1 MKKLTRILMMMLV
14 LSVGTGITSCDEIE
28 DMIDNPVVPEPT
40 PTPTPEPT
48 PEPTPQPTPEEI
60 ENQRIAEAQALLE
73 ESRQEGALVNL
84 TYTVNGVERVAS
96 FKRVGDKYVL
106 QNPSATRADGAEGDE
121 YVPYLMDYDTDED
134 PENDQD
140 LDDAD
145 LDKDI
150 EEEFEY
156 EDGDDDL
163 DDDDNLDDDDTE
175 NLDNDAIADQLEW
188 DDTTGD
194 DDDDDAADG
203 EDDDEATAGTRAM
216 KQEIP
221 YKYCC
226 SIAGFRGITTL
237 ADCTQALLM
246 PRTATFT
253 QSFAIVAEN
262 FRTRSQE
269 PVMAF
274 TGKIEVNG
282 KTFTYKPS
290 EAGTRAS
297 DSKTVKVKSARNM
310 RITKVVFQKK
320 GKLTYKKGNKMQVQ
334 VLPTNA
340 RVTKVTWKAIKSLK
354 LAPLPPNGTNHK
366 NISTCMVTPYIKKIV
381 KITCT
386 VKGKNS
392 KSKSYKVKVV
402 YATVK
407 GVTISPSSLTF
418 TEGDQPKQLK
428 ATVTPSNANPSV
440 IWKSDKKDVAIVDK
454 NGNVTPTGVGTATI
468 TCTSE
473 DNPQKTATC
482 TVTVN
487 AAEVPISSLKLSQTS
502 LSLLVGGTA
511 TLTAEVNENAT
522 VDKIV
527 TWSVSKGTA
536 VTVDQTGKVTAVAAG
551 DATITAKAGEKTA
564 TCTVTVSKKAG
575 SISFKE
581 STVNV
586 DNTASPFTNT
596 LTNTGDGAVTY
607 KSSDDSVAKVDAD
620 GKVTLMGTGTGIIIT
635 ATVADSDTYHYDTN
649 EVRYTINVSAL
660 PSNIAE
666 PIDYGHEDSPF

>member
-40 PTPTPEPT
+40 PTPT

-156 EDGDDDL
+156 EDGDDSDDDDL
-163 DDDDNLDDDDTE
+163 DDDDDED
-175 NLDNDAIADQLEW
+175 LDNDAIADQLDWE
-188 DDTTGD
+188 DFGDD

-203 EDDDEATAGTRAM
+203 DDDDEVTAVTRAL
-216 KQEIP
+216 KSGKV
-221 YKYCC
+221 YKFHNML
-226 SIAGFRGITTL
+226 AGFSSNLTY

-246 PRTATFT
+246 TGKATFT
-253 QSFAIVAEN
+253 QCFAQVEYYK
-262 FRTRSQE
+262 TRSQDA
-269 PVMAF
+269 VMAF

-290 EAGTRAS
+290 EASTRAS
-297 DSKTVKVKSARNM
+297 NVKVNGNM
-310 RITKVVFQKK
+310 RIKKVVLKTK
-320 GKLTYKKGNKMQVQ
+320 RKLTYNKENKMQVQ
-334 VLPTNA
+334 VLPNNA
-340 RVTKVTWKAIKSLK
+340 KVTNVTWIVKSDKFSLK
-354 LAPLPPNGTNHK
+354 NVKAKRIK
-366 NISTCMVTPYIKKIV
+366 NKIISTCSVTPLMVLSGGTIQ
-381 KITCT
+381 CR
-386 VKGKNS
+386 VKGKN
-392 KSKSYKVKVV
+392 KKKKSYKVIVV

-428 ATVTPSNANPSV
+428 ATVTPISANPSV
-440 IWKSDKKDVAIVDK
+440 TWKSDKEDVATVDG
-454 NGNVTPTGVGTATI
+454 NGNVTPKGVGTATI
-468 TCTSE
+468 TCTSV
-473 DNPQKTATC
+473 DNPKKTATC
-482 TVTVN
+482 TVSVN

-502 LSLLVGGTA
+502 LSLFVGGTA
-511 TLTAEVNENAT
+511 TLTAEVNSDAT
-522 VDKIV
+522 SKTV
-527 TWSVSKGTA
+527 TWSVSEGTA

-586 DNTASPFTNT
+586 GNTASPFTNT
-596 LTNTGDGAVTY
+596 LTNTGDGTVTY
-607 KSSDDSVAKVDAD
+607 SSDKTSVAEVNTST
-620 GKVTLMGTGTGIIIT
+620 GEVTIKGVGTATIT
-635 ATVADSDTYHYDTN
+635 ATVTDGTNYTYATN
-649 EVRYTINVSAL
+649 TAKYTLTVSGQ
-660 PSNIAE
+660 PSI
-666 PIDYGHEDSPF
+666 IDREGYGQGDNPF

>member
-1 MKKLTRILMMMLV
+1 MKKLSRILMMMLV

-40 PTPTPEPT
+40 PTPTPQ
-48 PEPTPQPTPEEI
+48 PTPQPTPEEI

-84 TYTVNGVERVAS
+84 TYTINGVERVAS

-188 DDTTGD
+188 DDTTDD

-246 PRTATFT
+246 PGTATFT

-297 DSKTVKVKSARNM
+297 NSKTVKVNSAGNM
-310 RITKVVFQKK
+310 RITKVVFKK
-320 GKLTYKKGNKMQVQ
+320 KEKLTYKKGNKMQVQ

-340 RVTKVTWKAIKSLK
+340 KVTNVTWKANNCL
-354 LAPLPPNGTNHK
+354 LAPLPKIGTYNK
-366 NISTCMVTPYIKKIV
+366 IISTCKVTPNIKKKVTI
-381 KITCT
+381 KCT

-418 TEGDQPKQLK
+418 TVGDQPKQLK
-428 ATVTPSNANPSV
+428 ATVTPSNENPSV
-440 IWKSDKKDVAIVDK
+440 TWKSDKEDVAIVDK
-454 NGNVTPTGVGTATI
+454 NGNVTPKGVGTATI
-468 TCTSE
+468 TCTSV

-502 LSLLVGGTA
+502 LSLFVGGTA
-511 TLTAEVNENAT
+511 TLTAEVNSNAT
-522 VDKIV
+522 SKTVA
-527 TWSVSKGTA
+527 WSVSEGTA

-635 ATVADSDTYHYDTN
+635 ATVADSETYHYDPN

>member
-28 DMIDNPVVPEPT
+28 NMIDNPVVPEPT
-40 PTPTPEPT
+40 PTPT

-156 EDGDDDL
+156 EDGDDSDDDDL
-163 DDDDNLDDDDTE
+163 DDDDDED
-175 NLDNDAIADQLEW
+175 LDNDAIADQLDWE
-188 DDTTGD
+188 DFG

-203 EDDDEATAGTRAM
+203 DDDDEVTAVTRAL
-216 KQEIP
+216 KSGKV
-221 YKYCC
+221 YKFHNML
-226 SIAGFRGITTL
+226 AGFSSNLTY

-246 PRTATFT
+246 TGKATFT
-253 QSFAIVAEN
+253 QCFAQVEYYK
-262 FRTRSQE
+262 TRSQDA
-269 PVMAF
+269 VMAF

-290 EAGTRAS
+290 EASTRAS
-297 DSKTVKVKSARNM
+297 NVKVNGNM
-310 RITKVVFQKK
+310 RIKKVVLKTK
-320 GKLTYKKGNKMQVQ
+320 RKLTYNKENKMQVQ
-334 VLPTNA
+334 VLPNNA
-340 RVTKVTWKAIKSLK
+340 KVTKVTWIVKSDKFSIKNVKAKRLK
-354 LAPLPPNGTNHK
+354 NK
-366 NISTCMVTPYIKKIV
+366 IISTCSVTPLMVLSSGKIQ
-381 KITCT
+381 CR
-386 VKGKNS
+386 VKGKNT
-392 KSKSYKVKVV
+392 KKKSYKVIVV

-440 IWKSDKKDVAIVDK
+440 IWKSDKEDVAIVDK
-454 NGNVTPTGVGTATI
+454 NGNVTPKGVGTATI
-468 TCTSE
+468 TCTSV
-473 DNPQKTATC
+473 DNPKKTATC

-502 LSLLVGGTA
+502 LSLFVGGTA
-511 TLTAEVNENAT
+511 TLTAEVNSNAT
-522 VDKIV
+522 SKTV
-527 TWSVSKGTA
+527 TWSVSEGTA

-620 GKVTLMGTGTGIIIT
+620 GKVTLKGVGTATII
-635 ATVADSDTYHYDTN
+635 ATVADSDTYHYDKN
-649 EVRYTINVSAL
+649 EVSYTINVSAL

>member
-40 PTPTPEPT
+40 PTPTPQ
-48 PEPTPQPTPEEI
+48 PEPQPTPEEI

-163 DDDDNLDDDDTE
+163 DDDDLDDDDTE

-188 DDTTGD
+188 DDTTDD

-297 DSKTVKVKSARNM
+297 NSKTVKVKSSGNM
-310 RITKVVFQKK
+310 RITKVVFKK
-320 GKLTYKKGNKMQVQ
+320 MKKLTYNKGNKMQVQ

-340 RVTKVTWKAIKSLK
+340 KVKKVTWKAKNCLILASLPK
-354 LAPLPPNGTNHK
+354 NGTYHK
-366 NISTCMVTPYIKKIV
+366 IISTCKVTPNIMKKVTIK
-381 KITCT
+381 CT
-386 VKGKNS
+386 ASGKGK
-392 KSKSYKVKVV
+392 KTKEYKVIVV
-402 YATVK
+402 FDAVK
-407 GVTISPSSLTF
+407 EVTISPSSLTF
-418 TEGDQPKQLK
+418 TEGDQAQKLT
-428 ATVTPSNANPSV
+428 ATVTPISANPSV
-440 IWKSDKKDVAIVDK
+440 TWKSDKEDVATVDG
-454 NGNVTPTGVGTATI
+454 NGYVTPKGVGTATI
-468 TCTSE
+468 TCTSV
-473 DNPQKTATC
+473 DNPQKTASC
-482 TVTVN
+482 EVTVN

-502 LSLLVGGTA
+502 LSLFVGGTA
-511 TLTAEVNENAT
+511 TLTAEVNSDAT
-522 VDKIV
+522 TKTV
-527 TWSVSKGTA
+527 TWSVSEGTA

-586 DNTASPFTNT
+586 GNTASPFTNT
-596 LTNTGDGAVTY
+596 LTNTGDGTVTY
-607 KSSDDSVAKVDAD
+607 TISDNTCGATIDAST
-620 GKVTLMGTGTGIIIT
+620 GKVTFTQAGSVTIT
-635 ATVADSDTYHYDTN
+635 ATVADGTNYSYATKTATYTLSVSDTTDGSGGVPDN
-649 EVRYTINVSAL
+649 DDYTGGGN
-660 PSNIAE
+660 
-666 PIDYGHEDSPF
+666 PF

>member
-28 DMIDNPVVPEPT
+28 DMIDNPVVPEPQ
-40 PTPTPEPT
+40 PEPT

-73 ESRQEGALVNL
+73 ESRQEGALVKL

-106 QNPSATRADGAEGDE
+106 QNPSSTRADGAEGDE

-134 PENDQD
+134 PENDKD

-156 EDGDDDL
+156 EDGDDDLDDDDL

-188 DDTTGD
+188 DDTTDD

-297 DSKTVKVKSARNM
+297 NSKTVKVKSAGNM
-310 RITKVVFQKK
+310 RITNVVFKK
-320 GKLTYKKGNKMQVQ
+320 LKNLIYKYGNIMKVQ
-334 VLPTNA
+334 VVPTNA
-340 RVTKVTWKAIKSLK
+340 KVKKVKWKSENNLK
-354 LAPLPPNGTNHK
+354 LASLHINGYHK
-366 NISTCMVTPYIKKIV
+366 IISTCKVTPNKK
-381 KITCT
+381 KKMTITCT

-440 IWKSDKKDVAIVDK
+440 IWKSDKEDVAIVDK
-454 NGNVTPTGVGTATI
+454 NGNVTPKGVGTATI
-468 TCTSE
+468 TCTSV
-473 DNPQKTATC
+473 DNSQKTATC

-502 LSLLVGGTA
+502 LSLFVGGTA

>member
-14 LSVGTGITSCDEIE
+14 LAVGTGITSCDEIE
-28 DMIDNPVVPEPT
+28 TIIDNPVVPEPT
-40 PTPTPEPT
+40 PTPT

-134 PENDQD
+134 PENDQE

-156 EDGDDDL
+156 EDGDDDLDDDDL

-188 DDTTGD
+188 DDTT

-221 YKYCC
+221 FKYCC

-246 PRTATFT
+246 PGTATFT

-290 EAGTRAS
+290 ETGTR
-297 DSKTVKVKSARNM
+297 DVTFMVPKSGTL
-310 RITKVVFQKK
+310 RITKVVFKK
-320 GKLTYKKGNKMQVQ
+320 CKNLILGKGNKMQVQ

-340 RVTKVTWKAIKSLK
+340 KVTKVTWNASSSSYIK
-354 LAPLPPNGTNHK
+354 LAKPRKKGDHHNI
-366 NISTCMVTPYIKKIV
+366 ISTCVVTPKKKKTF

-386 VKGKNS
+386 AKGYGRYI
-392 KSKSYKVKVV
+392 KSYKVKTV
-402 YATVK
+402 YADVK
-407 GVTISPSSLTF
+407 KVEISYNNTKVESLTF
-418 TEGDQPKQLK
+418 TESDQPKQLK
-428 ATVTPSNANPSV
+428 ATVTPSNANPDV
-440 IWKSDKKDVAIVDK
+440 IWTSSKEDVATVDD
-454 NGNVTPTGVGTATI
+454 NGNVTPKGVGTAII
-468 TCTSE
+468 TCTS
-473 DNPQKTATC
+473 DANPKVTATC

-487 AAEVPISSLKLSQTS
+487 AAEMPISSVTINNSKLSENKLT
-502 LSLLVGGTA
+502 LVAGSSEAFTATVGPEGTTETDKTVKWSVTDEWAGGDVVTITTADDGTCTVTANHEGTA
-511 TLTAEVNENAT
+511 TLTA
-522 VDKIV
+522 
-527 TWSVSKGTA
+527 TA
-536 VTVDQTGKVTAVAAG
+536 GK
-551 DATITAKAGEKTA
+551 D
-564 TCTVTVSKKAG
+564 
-575 SISFKE
+575 
-581 STVNV
+581 
-586 DNTASPFTNT
+586 
-596 LTNTGDGAVTY
+596 
-607 KSSDDSVAKVDAD
+607 
-620 GKVTLMGTGTGIIIT
+620 
-635 ATVADSDTYHYDTN
+635 
-649 EVRYTINVSAL
+649 NVSASVTITVTAQTNTVS
-660 PSNIAE
+660 PSGGYKNGGDPTNPGGGA
-666 PIDYGHEDSPF
+666 

>member
-1 MKKLTRILMMMLV
+1 MKKLSRILMMMLV

-28 DMIDNPVVPEPT
+28 GMIDNPVVPEPT
-40 PTPTPEPT
+40 PTPTPT
-48 PEPTPQPTPEEI
+48 PTPQPTPEEI

-188 DDTTGD
+188 DDTT

-262 FRTRSQE
+262 SRTRSQE

-297 DSKTVKVKSARNM
+297 NSKTVKVKSAGNM
-310 RITKVVFQKK
+310 RITKVVFKK
-320 GKLTYKKGNKMQVQ
+320 KEKLTYKKGDKMQVQ

-340 RVTKVTWKAIKSLK
+340 KVKKVTWKAEKYLK
-354 LAPLPPNGTNHK
+354 LAPLSKNGTYHK
-366 NISTCMVTPYIKKIV
+366 IISTCKVTPNIKKKVTIE
-381 KITCT
+381 CT
-386 VKGKNS
+386 ASGKGK
-392 KSKSYKVKVV
+392 KTKKYKLIVV

-428 ATVTPSNANPSV
+428 ATVTPSSANPSV
-440 IWKSDKKDVAIVDK
+440 TWKSDKEDVAIVDK
-454 NGNVTPTGVGTATI
+454 NGNVTPKGVGTATI
-468 TCTSE
+468 TCTSV

-502 LSLLVGGTA
+502 LSLFVGGTA
-511 TLTAEVNENAT
+511 TLTAEVNSNAT
-522 VDKIV
+522 SKTVA
-527 TWSVSKGTA
+527 WSVSEGTA

-635 ATVADSDTYHYDTN
+635 ATVADSETYHYDTK

>member
-40 PTPTPEPT
+40 PTPTPT
-48 PEPTPQPTPEEI
+48 PQPEPQPTPEEI

-156 EDGDDDL
+156 EDGDDSDDDDL
-163 DDDDNLDDDDTE
+163 DDDDDED
-175 NLDNDAIADQLEW
+175 LDNDAIADQLDWE
-188 DDTTGD
+188 DFG

-203 EDDDEATAGTRAM
+203 DDDDEVTAVTRAL
-216 KQEIP
+216 KSGKV
-221 YKYCC
+221 YKFHNML
-226 SIAGFRGITTL
+226 AGFSSNLTY

-246 PRTATFT
+246 TGKATFT
-253 QSFAIVAEN
+253 QCFAQVEYYK
-262 FRTRSQE
+262 TRSQDA
-269 PVMAF
+269 VMAF

-290 EAGTRAS
+290 EASTRAS
-297 DSKTVKVKSARNM
+297 NVKVNGNM
-310 RITKVVFQKK
+310 RITNVVFKK
-320 GKLTYKKGNKMQVQ
+320 KEKLTYNKGNKMQVQ

-340 RVTKVTWKAIKSLK
+340 KVTKVTWKVKKQQFSLSNVTVIKYVK
-354 LAPLPPNGTNHK
+354 K
-366 NISTCMVTPYIKKIV
+366 FISTCIVTPKKVTPKNIKF

-402 YATVK
+402 NATVK

-418 TEGDQPKQLK
+418 TEGDQAQKLT
-428 ATVTPSNANPSV
+428 ATVTPISANPSV
-440 IWKSDKKDVAIVDK
+440 TWKSDKEDVAIVDK
-454 NGNVTPTGVGTATI
+454 NGNVTPKGVGTATI
-468 TCTSE
+468 TCTSV

-502 LSLLVGGTA
+502 LSLFVGGTA
-511 TLTAEVNENAT
+511 TLTAEVNSNAT
-522 VDKIV
+522 SKTV
-527 TWSVSKGTA
+527 TWSVSEGTA

>member
-40 PTPTPEPT
+40 PTPT

-163 DDDDNLDDDDTE
+163 DDDDLDDDDTE

-188 DDTTGD
+188 DDTTDD

-253 QSFAIVAEN
+253 QSFAIVADN

-297 DSKTVKVKSARNM
+297 KTEKKSVDL
-310 RITKVVFQKK
+310 RITKVVFKK
-320 GKLTYKKGNKMQVQ
+320 KEKLTYNKGNKMQVQ

-340 RVTKVTWKAIKSLK
+340 KVTNVTWNVNIQQFSLSNVTNIKYVKK
-354 LAPLPPNGTNHK
+354 L
-366 NISTCMVTPYIKKIV
+366 ISTCIVTPKMVTPKNKKF
-381 KITCT
+381 KLKCT

-402 YATVK
+402 YATVE

-418 TEGDQPKQLK
+418 TEGDQAQKLT
-428 ATVTPSNANPSV
+428 ATVTPISANPSV
-440 IWKSDKKDVAIVDK
+440 TWKSDKEDVAIVDK
-454 NGNVTPTGVGTATI
+454 NGNVTPKGAGTAII
-468 TCTSE
+468 TCTSVA
-473 DNPQKTATC
+473 KSSIKATC
-482 TVTVN
+482 TVTVK
-487 AAEVPISSLKLSQTS
+487 APEPTEVPVRSLTVSPTT

-511 TLTAEVNENAT
+511 TLTAEVNSNAT
-522 VDKIV
+522 TKTV
-527 TWSVSKGTA
+527 TWSVSEGTA

-620 GKVTLMGTGTGIIIT
+620 GKVTLMGVGTATIT

>member
-40 PTPTPEPT
+40 PTPTPT
-48 PEPTPQPTPEEI
+48 PQPEPQPTPEEI

-156 EDGDDDL
+156 EDGDDSDDDDL
-163 DDDDNLDDDDTE
+163 DDDDDED
-175 NLDNDAIADQLEW
+175 LDNDAIADQLEW
-188 DDTTGD
+188 DDTTDD

-203 EDDDEATAGTRAM
+203 EDDDEVTAVTRAL
-216 KQEIP
+216 KSGKV
-221 YKYCC
+221 YKFHNML
-226 SIAGFRGITTL
+226 AGFSSNLTY

-246 PRTATFT
+246 TGKATFT
-253 QSFAIVAEN
+253 QCFAQVEYYK
-262 FRTRSQE
+262 TRSQDA
-269 PVMAF
+269 VMAF

-290 EAGTRAS
+290 EASTRAS
-297 DSKTVKVKSARNM
+297 NVKVNGNM
-310 RITKVVFQKK
+310 RITNVVFKK
-320 GKLTYKKGNKMQVQ
+320 KEKLTYNKGNKMQVQ

-340 RVTKVTWKAIKSLK
+340 KVTKVTWKVKKQQFSLSNVTVIKYVK
-354 LAPLPPNGTNHK
+354 K
-366 NISTCMVTPYIKKIV
+366 FISTCIVTPKKVTPKNIKF

-402 YATVK
+402 NATVK

-440 IWKSDKKDVAIVDK
+440 IWKSDKEDVAIVDG
-454 NGNVTPTGVGTATI
+454 NGYVTPKGAGTATI
-468 TCTSE
+468 TCTSVE
-473 DNPQKTATC
+473 NPKKTATC

-511 TLTAEVNENAT
+511 TLTAEVNSDAT
-522 VDKIV
+522 TKTV
-527 TWSVSKGTA
+527 TWSVSEGTA

-596 LTNTGDGAVTY
+596 LTNTGDGTVTY
-607 KSSDDSVAKVDAD
+607 TISDNTCGATIDAST
-620 GKVTLMGTGTGIIIT
+620 GKVTFTQAGSVTIT
-635 ATVADSDTYHYDTN
+635 ATVADGTNYSYATKTATYTLSVSDTTDGSGGVPDN
-649 EVRYTINVSAL
+649 DDYTGGGN
-660 PSNIAE
+660 
-666 PIDYGHEDSPF
+666 PF

>member
-40 PTPTPEPT
+40 PTPTPQ
-48 PEPTPQPTPEEI
+48 PEPQPTPEEI

-156 EDGDDDL
+156 EDGDDSDDDDL
-163 DDDDNLDDDDTE
+163 DDDDDED
-175 NLDNDAIADQLEW
+175 LDNDAIADQLDWE
-188 DDTTGD
+188 DFGDD

-253 QSFAIVAEN
+253 QSFAIVADN

-297 DSKTVKVKSARNM
+297 NSKTVKVKSSGNM
-310 RITKVVFQKK
+310 RITKVVFKK
-320 GKLTYKKGNKMQVQ
+320 KEKLTYNIGNKMQVQ

-340 RVTKVTWKAIKSLK
+340 KVKKVTWKAKNCLILASLPK
-354 LAPLPPNGTNHK
+354 NGTYHK
-366 NISTCMVTPYIKKIV
+366 IISTCKVTPNIIKKVTI
-381 KITCT
+381 KCT
-386 VKGKNS
+386 ASGKGK
-392 KSKSYKVKVV
+392 KTKEYKLIVV

-418 TEGDQPKQLK
+418 TEGDQAQKLT
-428 ATVTPSNANPSV
+428 ATVTPISANPSV
-440 IWKSDKKDVAIVDK
+440 TWKSDKEDVAIVDK
-454 NGNVTPTGVGTATI
+454 NGNVTPKGVGTATI
-468 TCTSE
+468 TCTSV
-473 DNPQKTATC
+473 DNPPKTATC

-502 LSLLVGGTA
+502 LSLFVGGTA
-511 TLTAEVNENAT
+511 TLTAEVNSDAT
-522 VDKIV
+522 TKAV
-527 TWSVSKGTA
+527 TWSVSEGTA

-586 DNTASPFTNT
+586 GNTASPFTNT
-596 LTNTGDGAVTY
+596 LTNTGDGTVTY
-607 KSSDDSVAKVDAD
+607 TISDNTCGATIDAST
-620 GKVTLMGTGTGIIIT
+620 GKVTFTQAGSVTIT
-635 ATVADSDTYHYDTN
+635 ATVADGTNYSYATKTATYTLSVSDTTDGSGGVPDN
-649 EVRYTINVSAL
+649 DDYTGGGN
-660 PSNIAE
+660 
-666 PIDYGHEDSPF
+666 PF

>member
-1 MKKLTRILMMMLV
+1 MKKLSRILMMMLV

-28 DMIDNPVVPEPT
+28 DMIDNPVV
-40 PTPTPEPT
+40 PEPT

-73 ESRQEGALVNL
+73 ESRQEGALVSL

-156 EDGDDDL
+156 EDGDDSDDDDL
-163 DDDDNLDDDDTE
+163 DDDDDED
-175 NLDNDAIADQLEW
+175 LDNDAIADQLDWE
-188 DDTTGD
+188 DFG

-203 EDDDEATAGTRAM
+203 DDDDEVTAGTRAL
-216 KQEIP
+216 KNEGTIRDEF
-221 YKYCC
+221 CNLL
-226 SIAGFRGITTL
+226 AGFSSNLTY

-246 PRTATFT
+246 SGKGTYT
-253 QSFAIVAEN
+253 QCFDQVD
-262 FRTRSQE
+262 SQE
-269 PVMAF
+269 SVKAF

-282 KTFTYKPS
+282 KTFTF
-290 EAGTRAS
+290 EE
-297 DSKTVKVKSARNM
+297 SKSVKKEVNIRGNM
-310 RITKVVFQKK
+310 RIKKVVFKK
-320 GKLTYKKGNKMQVQ
+320 CKKLYFKKTKTMQVQ
-334 VLPTNA
+334 VLPNNA
-340 RVTKVTWKAIKSLK
+340 KVTKVTWIVKSGKFSFKNVKAKRNNKKI
-354 LAPLPPNGTNHK
+354 
-366 NISTCMVTPYIKKIV
+366 ISTCKVTPLTSSGKIQC
-381 KITCT
+381 I
-386 VKGKNS
+386 VKGKN
-392 KSKSYKVKVV
+392 KKKKNYKVKVV
-402 YATVK
+402 FADVQE
-407 GVTISPSSLTF
+407 VTISPSSLTF
-418 TEGDQPKQLK
+418 TKGDDAQQLT
-428 ATVTPSNANPSV
+428 ATVMPISANPSV
-440 IWKSDKKDVAIVDK
+440 IWTSDKEDVATVDN
-454 NGNVTPTGVGTATI
+454 NGNVTPKGVGTATI
-468 TCTSE
+468 TCTSVA
-473 DNPQKTATC
+473 NSSIKATC
-482 TVTVN
+482 TVTVK

-502 LSLLVGGTA
+502 LSLFVGGTA
-511 TLTAEVNENAT
+511 TLTAEVNSDAST
-522 VDKIV
+522 KTV

-575 SISFKE
+575 SISFQE

-620 GKVTLMGTGTGIIIT
+620 GKVTLKGVGTATIT
-635 ATVADSDTYHYDTN
+635 ATVADSDTYHYDKN
-649 EVRYTINVSAL
+649 EVSYTISVSAL